1 MSITITKEI
10 DLEFYETHPYGQ
22 AILDRIINEGKVNE
36 FEAILT
42 DLYPEGI
49 RESEL
54 DDMLRFEEDD
64 ICKWLDMRTEEQ
76 VKEDI
81 EDKEDEIAKLEEAI
95 EEDEMSIL
103 EGDYDE
109 DEIADIEYDIADV
122 KETLEELK
130 EELRELRAELGDIRS
145 YYRD

>member
-10 DLEFYETHPYGQ
+10 DLEFYETHPDGQ
-22 AILDRIINEGKVNE
+22 AILDRIINEGEVNE

-64 ICKWLDMRTEEQ
+64 ICKWLDLRSEEQ
-76 VKEDI
+76 GQGRHHRYRGRD
-81 EDKEDEIAKLEEAI
+81 
-95 EEDEMSIL
+95 SIH
-103 EGDYDE
+103 ERCY
-109 DEIADIEYDIADV
+109 
-122 KETLEELK
+122 
-130 EELRELRAELGDIRS
+130 
-145 YYRD
+145 